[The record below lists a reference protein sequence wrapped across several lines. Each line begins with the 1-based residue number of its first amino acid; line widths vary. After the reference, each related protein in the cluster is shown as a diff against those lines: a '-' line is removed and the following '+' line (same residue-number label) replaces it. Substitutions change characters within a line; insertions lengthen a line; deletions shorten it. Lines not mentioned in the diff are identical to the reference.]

1 MTVFF
6 AFFDD
11 FLQKIDKN
19 IGTMRRNRLLR
30 SLFLLCAIVVG
41 STSAWATTYQLT
53 KVTTVKD
60 GGLYVFEQ
68 SGHVMSNSVSSKALQ
83 TTNSY
88 NTTGLTGTE
97 SYVWMLEESTT
108 TGRFYMKNV
117 SLSTNKYLNNASE
130 KTDMSFGSKSSVWT
144 FAFTDGV
151 ALISNPGNSNR
162 FLGYTDETSYA
173 YKAYATSNLSSYDH
187 AITVYELVEEDPIAK
202 PSHNVTFSVNGV
214 AGDPASVEEDAAI
227 TFPANPAAVGGKTFV
242 GWTTTPIDGTT
253 DEAPSFVYSATMGNA
268 DITYYAVFAKEAN
281 GTGIK
286 TDNLTTS
293 TFGSPSS
300 YSTWSNKSASGGS
313 SAVYAGNSTTNNNGS
328 IQIRDNSNS
337 GIVSTTSGGKA
348 KKVTIT
354 WDDTTAD
361 NRTLEIY
368 GKNSAYSGSSD
379 LFSSKST
386 TKGIKIGSVVY
397 GSSTELAIT
406 DDYEFI
412 GMRSSSGA
420 MYIEKIAIEWETS
433 GVTYSEYCTSVTV
446 PVSISAAGYATFSSA
461 YATDFS
467 AYDALKV
474 YYINSTF
481 GNIAKT
487 TEIESKK
494 VPANTGVI
502 MKGNAGIYNAACIAT
517 APEVIGNLLFACVD
531 GYTAD
536 YDNEIY
542 ILASG
547 TNGIGFYPIAA
558 HTTLG
563 AGKAFIGGGDVGA
576 KCLTLSFEDGV
587 TDIANVDVNDKF
599 DDNSSIYNLAGQ
611 KVGKKYKGIVIVN
624 GKKYMQK

>member
-68 SGHVMSNSVSSKALQ
+68 KGYVMNNTCASSALQCVSS
-83 TTNSY
+83 Y
-88 NTTGLTGTE
+88 NATELSGTE
-97 SYVWMLEESTT
+97 SYVWTLEAA
-108 TGRFYMKNV
+108 TGGFYMRNV
-117 SLSTNKYLNNASE
+117 SLKSYQYLNNTSS
-130 KTDMSFGSKSSVWT
+130 TSVSFGSKNSIWT
-144 FAFTDGV
+144 FSFTDGV
-151 ALISNPGNSNR
+151 ALISNKSNSNR
-162 FLGYTDETSYA
+162 FLGFYEDGV

-187 AITVYELVEEDPIAK
+187 AITVYELVEEGAATK
-202 PSHNVTFSVNGV
+202 PTHNVTFSVNGI
-214 AGDPASVEEDAAI
+214 AGEPASVAEDAAI
-227 TFPANPAAVGGKTFV
+227 TFPANPAGVGGKAFV
-242 GWTTTPIDGTT
+242 GWTTTPISGTT
-253 DEAPSFVYSATMGNA
+253 DEAPSLVSEATMGTA
-268 DITYYAVFAKEAN
+268 DIMFYAVFAKETS
-281 GTGIK
+281 GEVTK
-286 TDNLTTS
+286 TDELTKSTTGVTS
-293 TFGSPSS
+293 TTYSAWSSKQAIDGSD
-300 YSTWSNKSASGGS
+300 
-313 SAVYAGNSTTNNNGS
+313 AVYAGNSAGGSSAIQLRSTNS
-328 IQIRDNSNS
+328 S
-337 GIVSTTSGGKA
+337 GIISTTSGGKV
-348 KKVTIT
+348 KKVTVIWNSAT
-354 WDDTTAD
+354 SDD
-361 NRTLEIY
+361 RTLEVY
-368 GKNSAYSGSSD
+368 GKNEAYTSTSVLYGVNQGTLLGSIEYKTSNG
-379 LFSSKST
+379 T
-386 TKGIKIGSVVY
+386 
-397 GSSTELAIT
+397 STELEIT
-406 DDYEFI
+406 DEYEYI
-412 GMRSSSGA
+412 GLRSKSGA
-420 MYIEKIAIEWETS
+420 MFLTKITIDWEAG

-446 PVSISAAGYATFSSA
+446 PVSIGAAGYATFSSA

-474 YYINSTF
+474 YYINSTS

-542 ILASG
+542 ILSSG

-558 HTTLG
+558 NTTLD
-563 AGKAFIGGGDVGA
+563 AGKAFIGGGDVSA
-576 KCLTLSFEDGV
+576 KYLILSFEDGV

-599 DDNSSIYNLAGQ
+599 DDNSSMYNLAGQ
-611 KVGKKYKGIVIVN
+611 KVGKKYKGIVIVK

>member
-1 MTVFF
+1 
-6 AFFDD
+6 
-11 FLQKIDKN
+11 
-19 IGTMRRNRLLR
+19 MRRNRLLR

-41 STSAWATTYQLT
+41 STGAWATTYQLT

-83 TTNSY
+83 TTSTY
-88 NTTGLTGTE
+88 QTTGLTGTE

-108 TGRFYMKNV
+108 AGRFYMKNA
-117 SLSTNKYLNNASE
+117 SLSTDKYLNNASG
-130 KTDMSFGSKSSVWT
+130 KTDMSFGSKSSVWS
-144 FAFTDGV
+144 FSFTDGV
-151 ALISNPGNSNR
+151 ALISNPGNSDR
-162 FLGYTDETSYA
+162 FLGYTDETSYV

-187 AITVYELVEEDPIAK
+187 AITIYELVEEGAATK
-202 PSHNVTFSVNGV
+202 PTHNVTFSVNGV
-214 AGDPASVEEDAAI
+214 AGEPASVAEDAAI
-227 TFPANPAAVGGKTFV
+227 TFPANPAAIGGKAFV
-242 GWTTTPIDGTT
+242 GWTTTPISGTT
-253 DEAPSFVYSATMGNA
+253 DEAPSLVSEATMGTA
-268 DITYYAVFAKEAN
+268 DIMFYAVFAKETS
-281 GTGIK
+281 GEVTK
-286 TDNLTTS
+286 TDELTKSTTGVTS
-293 TFGSPSS
+293 TTYSAWSSKQAIDGSD
-300 YSTWSNKSASGGS
+300 
-313 SAVYAGNSTTNNNGS
+313 AVYAGNSAGGSSAIQLRSTNS
-328 IQIRDNSNS
+328 S
-337 GIVSTTSGGKA
+337 GIISTTSGGKV
-348 KKVTIT
+348 KKVTVIWNSAT
-354 WDDTTAD
+354 SDD
-361 NRTLEIY
+361 RTLEVY
-368 GKNSAYSGSSD
+368 GKNEAYTSTSVLYGVNQGTLLGSIEYKTSNG
-379 LFSSKST
+379 T
-386 TKGIKIGSVVY
+386 
-397 GSSTELAIT
+397 STELEIT
-406 DDYEFI
+406 DEYEYI
-412 GMRSSSGA
+412 GLRSKSGA
-420 MYIEKIAIEWETS
+420 MFLTKITIDWEAG
-433 GVTYSEYCTSVTV
+433 GVTYSEYCTSVTI
-446 PVSISAAGYATFSSA
+446 PVSIGAAGYATFSSA

-474 YYINSTF
+474 YYINSTS

-542 ILASG
+542 ILSSG

-563 AGKAFIGGGDVGA
+563 AGKAFIGGGDVSA
-576 KCLTLSFEDGV
+576 KYLILSFEDGV

>member
-1 MTVFF
+1 M
-6 AFFDD
+6 
-11 FLQKIDKN
+11 K
-19 IGTMRRNRLLR
+19 RNQLLK
-30 SLFLLCAIVVG
+30 SLFLLCAMIVG
-41 STSAWATTYQLT
+41 STGVWATTYQLA
-53 KVTTVKD
+53 KVTSVKD

-88 NTTGLTGTE
+88 QTTGLTGTE
-97 SYVWMLEESTT
+97 SYVWTLEESSTS
-108 TGRFYMKNV
+108 GRFYMKNV

-151 ALISNPGNSNR
+151 ALISNPNNSNR
-162 FLGYTDETSYA
+162 FLGYVDETSYT
-173 YKAYATSNLSSYDH
+173 YKAYATSNLGSYDH
-187 AITVYELVEEDPIAK
+187 TITVYELVEEGTITK
-202 PSHNVTFSVNGV
+202 PSHNVIFSVNGV

-253 DEAPSFVYSATMGNA
+253 DEAPSFVSYATMGTS
-268 DITYYAVFAKEAN
+268 DIIYYAVFAIATDAN
-281 GTGIK
+281 VNK
-286 TDNLTTS
+286 TDNLTRSTTAITS
-293 TFGSPSS
+293 TT
-300 YSTWSNKSASGGS
+300 YSAWSNKQVSGGS
-313 SAVYAGNSTTNNNGS
+313 NAVYAGNSAGGNSS
-328 IQIRDNSNS
+328 IQLRSTDNS
-337 GIVSTTSGGKA
+337 GIISTTSGGKV
-348 KKVTIT
+348 KKVIVT
-354 WDDTTAD
+354 WNSSTE
-361 NRTLEIY
+361 NGRTLEIY
-368 GKNSAYSGSSD
+368 GKNTAYTSTSVLYGVNQGDFLGSIV
-379 LFSSKST
+379 
-386 TKGIKIGSVVY
+386 KGT
-397 GSSTELAIT
+397 STELSIE
-406 DDYEFI
+406 DNYEYI
-412 GMRSSSGA
+412 GLRSKSGA
-420 MYIEKIAIEWETS
+420 MWLSEIAIEWETS
-433 GVTYSEYCTSVTV
+433 GVTYSEYCTSVTI
-446 PVSISAAGYATFSSA
+446 PVSIGAAGYATFSSA

-474 YYINSTF
+474 YYINSTS

-542 ILASG
+542 ILSSG

-558 HTTLG
+558 NTTLD

>member
-1 MTVFF
+1 M
-6 AFFDD
+6 
-11 FLQKIDKN
+11 
-19 IGTMRRNRLLR
+19 
-30 SLFLLCAIVVG
+30 
-41 STSAWATTYQLT
+41 WATKYQLT
-53 KVTTVKD
+53 KVTSVKD

-83 TTNSY
+83 TTDSY
-88 NTTGLTGTE
+88 LTTGLTGTE

-108 TGRFYMKNV
+108 AGRFYMKNA
-117 SLSTNKYLNNASE
+117 SLSTDKYLNNASG
-130 KTDMSFGSKSSVWT
+130 KTDMSFGSKSSVWS
-144 FAFTDGV
+144 FSFTDGV
-151 ALISNPGNSNR
+151 ALISNPGNSDR
-162 FLGYTDETSYA
+162 FLGYTDETSYV

-187 AITVYELVEEDPIAK
+187 AITIYELVEEGAATK
-202 PSHNVTFSVNGV
+202 PTHNVTFSVNGV
-214 AGDPASVEEDAAI
+214 AGEPASVAEDAAI
-227 TFPANPAAVGGKTFV
+227 TFPANPAAIGGKAFV
-242 GWTTTPIDGTT
+242 GWTTIPIDGTT

-293 TFGSPSS
+293 TFGSPTS
-300 YSTWSNKSASGGS
+300 YADTWSGKKATGGS
-313 SAVYAGNSTTNNNGS
+313 DAVYAGKTATYNNAS
-328 IQIRDNSNS
+328 IQITSTSTS
-337 GIVSTTSGGKA
+337 GIVTTASGGKA
-348 KKVTIT
+348 KKITIS
-354 WDDTTAD
+354 WDDDTSN
-361 NRTLEIY
+361 NRSLDIY
-368 GKNSAYSGSSD
+368 GKSSAYSGASD
-379 LFSSKST
+379 LFDNKK
-386 TKGIKIGSVVY
+386 KGIKIGSVVY

-412 GMRSSSGA
+412 GMRSNDGA
-420 MYIEKIAIEWETS
+420 MYITQITIEWETS
-433 GVTYSEYCTSVTV
+433 GVTYSEYCTSVTI

-474 YYINSTF
+474 YYINSTS

-542 ILASG
+542 ILSSG

-558 HTTLG
+558 HTTLD
-563 AGKAFIGGGDVGA
+563 AGKAFIGGGDVSA
-576 KCLTLSFEDGV
+576 KYLILSFEDGV